1 MVNINKFKI
10 KLFAD
15 GANIED
21 IKNLNSN
28 PLIKG
33 FTTNPTLMKKSGITD
48 YEKFSREVIDI
59 VNPKSI
65 SLEVFADEIEEME
78 MQARKIAQWGNNVYV
93 KIPIQNTKGISTS
106 DLVSK
111 LSKDGIKINVT
122 AIFTLDQINDLFK
135 KVDKKTEIIFSIF
148 AGRIA
153 DAGVNPDNTFI
164 KARQL
169 IEKYKKYKFKLL
181 WASVREVFNIYQA
194 ENVGA
199 DIITVT
205 GDILKKVNLR
215 GKDLNDYSIETVRMF
230 YEDAL
235 KGNLKI

>member
-1 MVNINKFKI
+1 MVDINKFKI

-153 DAGVNPDNTFI
+153 DAGIDPEEII
-164 KARQL
+164 KKSVEICKDYKN
-169 IEKYKKYKFKLL
+169 IEIL
-181 WASVREVFNIYQA
+181 WASPREVFNIVQA
-194 ENVGA
+194 EKCGVHILTA
-199 DIITVT
+199 TK
-205 GDILKKVNLR
+205 DILNKTKSFGKNLD
-215 GKDLNDYSIETVRMF
+215 KFSLETVEMF
-230 YEDAL
+230 YNDA
-235 KGNLKI
+235 KESKFQI